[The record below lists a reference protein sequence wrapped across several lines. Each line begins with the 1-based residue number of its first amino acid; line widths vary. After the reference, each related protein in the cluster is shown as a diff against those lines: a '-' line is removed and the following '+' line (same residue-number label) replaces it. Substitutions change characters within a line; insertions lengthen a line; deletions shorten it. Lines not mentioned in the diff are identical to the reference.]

1 MYGLHDGCEWT
12 PKCQDLYHSRRRWDA
27 DSHAKGEGGIALV
40 TKQVDIAIVGAGPAG
55 LAAAIEASSLGA
67 RVSVIDENIKAGGQL
82 FKQIHKFFGSHRHF
96 AGVRGVDIG
105 EKLLEDAKRQGV
117 DFHLQTSVI
126 GVFDGPTLALNHANE
141 SSSAIRARKVLFAT
155 GASENALP
163 FEGWTLPGVM
173 GAGAMQTLINLYR
186 VLPARRVLMVGS
198 GNVGLIVSYQL
209 LQAGS
214 DVAGIV
220 EVLPEISGYLVHAAK
235 IRRAGVPFFTEHV
248 VKRVHGDGKVE
259 RAVLAPL
266 SDPMNEKEIA
276 VDVICL
282 ATGLTP
288 GIELP
293 KMAGCRIVNMK
304 DLGGYVPWHDER
316 MRTSLE
322 DFYVAGDVGGIEE
335 ASTAMEKGR
344 VAAISMTEDLG
355 LISQFEAATRREVC
369 SSALDDL
376 RQGPFGEKRSRAF
389 CKLQNGDDSKVC
401 QREVRGA
408 KFPPSLP
415 DISRFEK
422 GPAVIIDCPQ
432 AIACNPCET
441 ACPAGAIEVGADITA
456 FPVVDYDRCT
466 GCGIC
471 VAKCP
476 GLAIRVVDLSKE
488 DKAVV
493 TFPHEYLPYPEV
505 GELVRVADA
514 NGNDIGM
521 GPIAKLSGPIDRT
534 MIVSVSVPHEI
545 ALRVR
550 GLFKPAEAGW
560 ALGKRGGE

>member
-1 MYGLHDGCEWT
+1 M
-12 PKCQDLYHSRRRWDA
+12 
-27 DSHAKGEGGIALV
+27 V
-40 TKQVDIAIVGAGPAG
+40 TKQVDIAVVGAGPAG

-67 RVSVIDENIKAGGQL
+67 SVAVIDENIKAGGQL

-105 EKLLEDAKRQGV
+105 EKLLEDAKRQGAE
-117 DFHLQTSVI
+117 FQLQTSVI
-126 GVFDGPTLALNHANE
+126 GVFEGPTLALNHANQ
-141 SSSAIRARKVLFAT
+141 SSSGIRARKVLFAT

-186 VLPARRVLMVGS
+186 VLPAKRVLMVGS

-209 LQAGS
+209 LQAGA
-214 DVAGIV
+214 DVVGIV

-235 IRRAGVPFFTEHV
+235 IKRAGVPFLTGHV
-248 VKRVHGDGKVE
+248 VKRAHGDGKVE
-259 RAVLAPL
+259 GVAIAPL
-266 SDPMNEKEIA
+266 SDPMNETELA

-293 KMAGCRIVNMK
+293 KMAGCRIVNMRE
-304 DLGGYVPWHDER
+304 LGGFVPWHDER
-316 MRTSLE
+316 MQTSLE

-344 VAAISMTEDLG
+344 VAAISMAEDLG
-355 LISQFEAATRREVC
+355 LISQTEAANRREVC
-369 SSALDDL
+369 STALDDL
-376 RQGPFGEKRSRAF
+376 RQGPFGERRSLAF
-389 CKLQNGDDSKVC
+389 SRLQKGCDSKIC
-401 QREVRGA
+401 FRETRGA
-408 KFPPSLP
+408 ALPPSLP
-415 DISRFEK
+415 DISRLER

-441 ACPAGAIEVGADITA
+441 ACPVGAIEVGEDITA
-456 FPVVDYDRCT
+456 FPAVDYDRCT
-466 GCGIC
+466 GCGMC

-476 GLAIRVVDLSKE
+476 GLAIRVVDFSKE
-488 DKAVV
+488 EGRAIVS
-493 TFPHEYLPYPEV
+493 FPHEYLPYPETGQMV
-505 GELVRVADA
+505 GVADG
-514 NGNDIGM
+514 NGNDIGI
-521 GPIAKLSGPIDRT
+521 GSITKISGPIDRT
-534 MIVSVSVPHEI
+534 LIVSVAVPREI
-545 ALRVR
+545 ALQVR

-560 ALGKRGGE
+560 SLEKRGGE